1 MLICIRKQKNSCD
14 FLYCDIHFVVV
25 FWYWICNISKF
36 CLYEDLEIMAAESGG
51 ILMHIERINF
61 QYTVEQSRNGLNDN
75 LGIEISE
82 KEI

>member
-1 MLICIRKQKNSCD
+1 
-14 FLYCDIHFVVV
+14 
-25 FWYWICNISKF
+25 
-36 CLYEDLEIMAAESGG
+36 MAAESGG